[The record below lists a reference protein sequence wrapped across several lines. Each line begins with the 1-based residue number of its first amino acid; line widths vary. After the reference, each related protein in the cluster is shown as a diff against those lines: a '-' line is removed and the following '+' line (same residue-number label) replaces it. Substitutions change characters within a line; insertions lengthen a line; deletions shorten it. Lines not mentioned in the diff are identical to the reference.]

1 MKQSHR
7 EAFRK
12 IQAIMK
18 EYNLYISV
26 SNLRNIT
33 FVFDD
38 SEVYEAC
45 TSTGGF
51 YPETSGIMKHS
62 VEHHSISS
70 EVEDE

>member
-51 YPETSGIMKHS
+51 
-62 VEHHSISS
+62 
-70 EVEDE
+70 